1 MAKTLIILFFATLL
15 LGVPVAF
22 TMGIAGLAAVFIDG
36 NLNPL
41 IATQRMFAGIDSSP
55 RWRSH
60 SLFWRLN

>member
-36 NLNPL
+36 SLNPL
-41 IATQRMFAGIDSSP
+41 IATQRMFHIQMHAAGI
-55 RWRSH
+55 R
-60 SLFWRLN
+60 LFQQ